1 MAVLVTRP
9 EPDNATTAAA
19 LRAKGHEVLL
29 SPVLRFE
36 PVTFDIDPDARYRA
50 VIVTSANALR
60 ALADHP
66 AREALLVL
74 PALAVGE
81 HTAEVA
87 RQTGFRDVT
96 AAGGDAASLRDLLTK
111 GARAKSV
118 AKTRPLLYL
127 AGADLSRDLAGELSE
142 RGFEVV
148 TATSYRMAPVADLTR
163 EVCDAFAAHRIAAVL
178 HYSRRSARAFLD
190 AARTGGVE
198 ISALAVP
205 QCCLSDAVATI
216 LREADAPH
224 VAMAVTPDER
234 ALFDVLDRALQPLS
248 R

>member
-1 MAVLVTRP
+1 VAVLVTRP
-9 EPDNATTAAA
+9 ESDNASTAAA
-19 LRAKGHEVLL
+19 LRAKGFEVLL

-36 PVTFDIDPDARYRA
+36 PVAFDIDLDAHYRA

-60 ALADHP
+60 ALAGHP
-66 AREALLVL
+66 AREALLKL
-74 PALAVGE
+74 PAFAVGE
-81 HTAEVA
+81 HTADVA

-111 GARAKSV
+111 GVRTK
-118 AKTRPLLYL
+118 KTAALLYL
-127 AGADLSRDLAGELSE
+127 AGADLSRDLAGELGE
-142 RGFEVV
+142 RGFDIV
-148 TATSYRMAPVADLTR
+148 TATSYRMAPVANLTQD
-163 EVCDAFAAHRIAAVL
+163 VCEAFAAHRIAAVL

-205 QCCLSDAVATI
+205 QCCLSDAVATV
-216 LREADAPH
+216 LREAGTPH
-224 VAMAVTPDER
+224 VAVAATPDEN
-234 ALFDVLDRALQPLS
+234 ALLDVLDRALQPLS